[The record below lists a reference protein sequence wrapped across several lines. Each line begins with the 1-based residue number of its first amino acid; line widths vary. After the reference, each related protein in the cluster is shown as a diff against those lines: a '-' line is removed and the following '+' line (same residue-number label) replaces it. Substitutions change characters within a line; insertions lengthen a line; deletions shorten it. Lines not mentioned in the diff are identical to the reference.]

1 MFPTDDA
8 QRDAPRRQIFHKA
21 LILLLALAFPG
32 TYHKEVH
39 QLYRQLITAAAI
51 ISRLESLVMLFEGF
65 NVEGEIPLLN
75 LVIVVVFHFDFLD
88 LMVKVTPLLA
98 SSLTKPL

>member
-1 MFPTDDA
+1 MFSADDP
-8 QRDAPRRQIFHKA
+8 QRDAPRCQIFNKA
-21 LILLLALAFPG
+21 LILLLSLAFPW

-39 QLYRQLITAAAI
+39 QLYRQLITAAAV
-51 ISRLESLVMLFEGF
+51 ISRLESLIMLLEGF
-65 NVEGEIPLLN
+65 YVEGEIPLLN

-88 LMVKVTPLLA
+88 LIVKVTPLLA